1 MLRSLGGTVYRG
13 STAEMLEIDGS
24 VGEGGGQVVRTAVA
38 LAALTGTPLRVTR
51 IRAKRPK
58 PGLAAQHCTAVQ
70 AVALACGAEM
80 GGCHRGSDTLTF
92 APGEIAK
99 TEIDLA
105 IGTAGSIPLVLQAWL
120 PVALE
125 TGGTITLT
133 GGTEVSKS
141 PTIDYFSEVLVPL
154 LRSHGAKI
162 EVEVLGRGYFPIG
175 GGRVRVTVR
184 PSILSPLA
192 IAGVPVHAG
201 IVSCSQNLP
210 DHVAE
215 RQAQAAAAVLP
226 GFSVRFERTPG
237 PGTGTSVT
245 VFEGAKG
252 GVAIGKR
259 GLPAEK
265 VGWTAADELLAARSV
280 ACDVDVHLA
289 DQLLVYLAR
298 AGGSYSAPGVSSHAA
313 TTCRLLSLFGYEIAV
328 SGATPAVFS
337 A

>member
-1 MLRSLGGTVYRG
+1 
-13 STAEMLEIDGS
+13 MLEIDGS
-24 VGEGGGQVVRTAVA
+24 AGEGGGQVVRTAVA
-38 LAALTGTPLRVTR
+38 LAALTGTPLRVLK

-58 PGLAAQHCTAVQ
+58 PGLAAQHCAAVQ
-70 AVALACGAEM
+70 AVALTCGAETK
-80 GGCHRGSDTLTF
+80 GCRRESETLTF
-92 APGEIAK
+92 MPGEVRK
-99 TEIDLA
+99 TSIDLA

-125 TGGTITLT
+125 AGGTITLT

-154 LRSHGAKI
+154 LRAHGAKI
-162 EVEVLGRGYFPIG
+162 EVEVLGRGYYPIG
-175 GGRVRVTVR
+175 GGRVRVTVG
-184 PSILSPLA
+184 PSTLAPLD
-192 IAGVPVHAG
+192 ISTLPCRRG

-215 RQAQAAAAVLP
+215 RQAQAASAALP
-226 GFSVRFERTPG
+226 GFPMRIERTAG

-245 VFEGAKG
+245 VFEGTKG

-265 VGWTAADELLAARSV
+265 VGRTAADELLAAKKV

-298 AGGSYSAPGVSSHAA
+298 SGGSYSAPETSSHAE
-313 TTCRLLSLFGYEIAV
+313 TTCRLLSFFGYDVTVAGTKPV
-328 SGATPAVFS
+328 VFS

>member
-1 MLRSLGGTVYRG
+1 
-13 STAEMLEIDGS
+13 MLEIDGS
-24 VGEGGGQVVRTAVA
+24 AGEGGGQVVRTAVA
-38 LAALTGTPLRVTR
+38 LSALTGTPLRVTK

-70 AVALACGAEM
+70 AVALTCGAEM
-80 GGCHRGSDTLTF
+80 KGCRRGSETLIF
-92 APGEIAK
+92 VPGEVRETAI
-99 TEIDLA
+99 ELA

-125 TGGTITLT
+125 RGGTITLT

-154 LRSHGAKI
+154 LRTHGAKV

-184 PSILSPLA
+184 PSTLA
-192 IAGVPVHAG
+192 SLDISRTPRRRG

-215 RQAQAAAAVLP
+215 RQAQAASAALP
-226 GFSVRFERTPG
+226 GFPVRIERTPG

-245 VFEGAKG
+245 VFEGTKG
-252 GVAIGKR
+252 GIAIGKR
-259 GLPAEK
+259 GFPAEK
-265 VGWTAADELLAARSV
+265 VGWAAADELLAAKKV

-298 AGGSYSAPGVSSHAA
+298 SGGSYSAPEASSHAE
-313 TTCRLLSLFGYEIAV
+313 TTCDLLSLFGYDVTV
-328 SGATPAVFS
+328 SGTKPAVFS